1 MAADNVQQDT
11 SQFTRIY
18 TLAVPAGIKRDGT
31 YFETDEY
38 TDGVWCRFQRG
49 VPKKMGGYRSIF
61 TSLVG
66 IYRGMV
72 AQPYNG
78 VNYIF
83 AGNYKELDVFT
94 TGTTFA
100 TGSGPFP
107 VTILPG
113 TAFVPVANSNS
124 ITSTITISGN
134 AVATFPNTSHLI
146 FQQTSNATTFTVSSA
161 TYGSNVTTVTLTGGT
176 VPSNA
181 NTVYLTSNAVFTPD
195 PVNGPYLNNWQFDA
209 QFSPYGGQLYV
220 LAHPAKDLVNID
232 SGVAS
237 QVLIGQITPGNNYSW
252 SFTGLSDS
260 QGQFP
265 TYKPISVD
273 GGVCVLYPFI
283 FVYGSHGFIANNN
296 VNGTY
301 GNQNFYDW
309 NGPLA
314 NQVNVGS
321 SKIVKG
327 LPMRGGT
334 NAPSGLFWATDSLI
348 RVTFNP
354 AGSTAS
360 TVPSTYWNYDI
371 VSSQISIMSS
381 NAVVE
386 MDGAYW
392 WMGIDR
398 FYVYNGS
405 VQVLPNDKNVNYLF
419 DNINYEQRQKVWA
432 TKVPRYNEIW
442 FFYPRGTATECT
454 DAIIYNVKD
463 KIWYDAGQAVGA
475 QRSCGYTTELFPN
488 PIWIDWNYDPIL
500 GTAVDVIAHPASLPA
515 PLSTQFYLAGD
526 QTATFSPGDSVTFS
540 NVPQNPTYLIT
551 GSQNIYNTT
560 VKPPGVTL
568 VTVSTAISPLPVVGE
583 PVYYITGGYNV
594 WQHEYGQNQ
603 IALNGETAIYSSI
616 TTSDISWISGTP
628 GGDSLIG
635 VNRRMHIRRVEP
647 NFLQSGEMSMTIL
660 GRKFAS
666 GTMTEDEQDSGP
678 YYFNPNTGKIDLR
691 VEHRLIQLKFE
702 SNILGG
708 NFEMGKLVITAEY
721 GDERP

>member
-1 MAADNVQQDT
+1 
-11 SQFTRIY
+11 
-18 TLAVPAGIKRDGT
+18 
-31 YFETDEY
+31 
-38 TDGVWCRFQRG
+38 
-49 VPKKMGGYRSIF
+49 
-61 TSLVG
+61 
-66 IYRGMV
+66 
-72 AQPYNG
+72 
-78 VNYIF
+78 
-83 AGNYKELDVFT
+83 
-94 TGTTFA
+94 
-100 TGSGPFP
+100 
-107 VTILPG
+107 
-113 TAFVPVANSNS
+113 
-124 ITSTITISGN
+124 
-134 AVATFPNTSHLI
+134 
-146 FQQTSNATTFTVSSA
+146 
-161 TYGSNVTTVTLTGGT
+161 LTGGT

-405 VQVLPNDKNVNYLF
+405 VQVLANDKNVNYLF

-647 NFLQSGEMSMTIL
+647 NFLQSGQMSMTIL